1 MPLEDTNSSLRH
13 YQVDPEVADK
23 LCRDTSD
30 LARAGGANEHD
41 FHSSVFN
48 YPELVTYYLGE
59 EQPVAWRKEITSSKD
74 DRMDLFVLFHGQSR
88 CDLIEC
94 KGPSRPIIGE
104 HATTPE
110 LEKSLRQL
118 ARYRDAFKNRTLQD
132 SRLHLYTENQ
142 PRLVLI
148 GDAKR
153 QKPTPDVAK
162 QAELLKEALQGNP
175 LWNRDYD
182 SELLIVMTW
191 DMLVKRAKEAPQV
204 ATSRWC
210 NNVVKR
216 VLGNI
221 AWDKDRQRTSL
232 PSLDEFMY
240 RASGVRGFRD
250 SRTLVEA
257 RAAVVIDKLR
267 QLQVSHDKE
276 LDTQLFD
283 GQLQLADWLLYEND
297 GDMPCIQWDHAS
309 TYGAKDILAEIP
321 SVWTV
326 LIGHLLKALA
336 KDSSD
341 DVLGRTSHVLRY
353 ASEHAKKLL
362 VDDRTLRHKWKF
374 PDPEELATEPLRPAL
389 VNFIQIGYCL
399 AHHGAEEA
407 VVFMNQAA
415 ATPHVVNDLA
425 VWNTLHAKQDPAK
438 LMGSL
443 RQKAEAPTENQRP
456 FLPWHKAI
464 FEATESLF
472 QQLPKLQQYP

>member
-13 YQVDPEVADK
+13 YQVDPEVGDEFR
-23 LCRDTSD
+23 RDTSD
-30 LARAGGANEHD
+30 FARESGANEHD

-48 YPELVTYYLGE
+48 HRELVTYYLGE
-59 EQPVAWRKEITSSKD
+59 EQSVAWRKETTSSTG

-104 HATTPE
+104 HGTTRE
-110 LEKSLRQL
+110 LDESLSQL
-118 ARYRDAFKNRTLQD
+118 ARYRDAFMNRTLQD

-148 GDAKR
+148 GDARR
-153 QKPTPDVAK
+153 QKPMPDAAEQAK
-162 QAELLKEALQGNP
+162 LLKEALQSNP

-182 SELLIVMTW
+182 RKLLIVMTW
-191 DMLVKRAKEAPQV
+191 DMLAEKAKEAPKV
-204 ATSRWC
+204 ATSRRC
-210 NNVVKR
+210 NNVVKA
-216 VLGNI
+216 VLGNF
-221 AWDKDRQRTSL
+221 AWGKNEQRTSL
-232 PSLDEFMY
+232 PTLDEFMN
-240 RASGVRGFRD
+240 RASGAYNLRD

-257 RAAVVIDKLR
+257 RATAVIDKLK
-267 QLQVSHDKE
+267 QLQVSDDKE
-276 LDTQLFD
+276 LDTQFLD
-283 GQLQLADWLLYEND
+283 GQLQLADWLLYENN
-297 GDMPCIQWDHAS
+297 GDMPCVQWDHTS
-309 TYGAKDILAEIP
+309 TYTARNILAEIP
-321 SVWTV
+321 SLWTA

-336 KDSSD
+336 EDSSE

-353 ASEHAKKLL
+353 APEHAKKLL
-362 VDDRTLRHKWKF
+362 VDDRTLRDKWKF
-374 PDPEELATEPLRPAL
+374 PDPEGLTTEPLRPAL

-415 ATPHVVNDLA
+415 ASPQVVNDLA

-443 RQKAEAPTENQRP
+443 RQKADAPTENQRP

-464 FEATESLF
+464 FEATESMLRQTQKF
-472 QQLPKLQQYP
+472 